1 MTPLTDEENRKHE
14 KSNHCHICNEEFIY
28 DKENETY
35 RESCK
40 VRDHC
45 NYTGKYRGAAHSK
58 CNLQYK
64 LPKEIPVVFHNV
76 SKYDYH
82 FIINKLAKGIDG
94 ITCLGEDT
102 EKYITLKVSL
112 NKENK
117 DGKFITYELK
127 FIDSFRIMNR
137 SLSDLVDNLS
147 EINKQQCIRCKERI
161 NESIDCKHI
170 GYANNRLIYKLNVEC
185 KNISYKRI
193 APLIGRFPSTYQ
205 FCNGD
210 NNKFVLLLRK
220 GFCPYDYTD
229 DWDKFK
235 ETQLPLMKD
244 FHNTLNQT
252 DITKEDYEHAQKVW
266 DTFDIKKLM
275 RIPRPICS
283 IRRITTCSHI

>member
-1 MTPLTDEENRKHE
+1 MKNLFTTK
-14 KSNHCHICNEEFIY
+14 K
-28 DKENETY
+28 NETY

-82 FIINKLAKGIDG
+82 FIINKLAKGIEG

-102 EKYITLKVSL
+102 EKYITLKVPL
-112 NKENK
+112 KEENK
-117 DGKFITYELK
+117 DGKFITYKLK
-127 FIDSFRIMNR
+127 FINSFRFINR

-147 EINKQQCIRCKERI
+147 GINKQQCIRCKERI
-161 NESIDCKHI
+161 NESTDCKHI
-170 GYANNRLIYKLNVEC
+170 GYENNRLIYKCVEC

-193 APLIGRFPSTYQ
+193 APLIERFPSTYQ
-205 FCNGD
+205 FCSGD

-220 GFCPYDYTD
+220 GVCP
-229 DWDKFK
+229 
-235 ETQLPLMKD
+235 
-244 FHNTLNQT
+244 
-252 DITKEDYEHAQKVW
+252 
-266 DTFDIKKLM
+266 
-275 RIPRPICS
+275 
-283 IRRITTCSHI
+283 